1 MASRDVMN
9 WAALGVCVTVI
20 LGAGNCFVQ
29 SVNNQIAELRED
41 NRELYRLMNDE
52 IAEVNKRMDAG
63 FAEVN
68 KRMDAGFAEMREDYE
83 RIYDILLEL
92 TRDRAE

>member
-1 MASRDVMN
+1 MVSRDVMN

-29 SVNNQIAELRED
+29 GINDQIAELRED
-41 NRELYRLMNDE
+41 NRELYRRMN
-52 IAEVNKRMDAG
+52 AE

-68 KRMDAGFAEMREDYE
+68 KRMDAGFAEMREDNE
-83 RIYDILLEL
+83 RLHDMLRELE
-92 TRDRAE
+92 RDRAE

>member
-1 MASRDVMN
+1 MVSRDVMN

-29 SVNNQIAELRED
+29 GINDQIAELRED
-41 NRELYRLMNDE
+41 NRELHRRMN
-52 IAEVNKRMDAG
+52 AE

-68 KRMDAGFAEMREDYE
+68 KRMDAGFAEMREDNE
-83 RIYDILLEL
+83 RIYDMLLEL

>member
-1 MASRDVMN
+1 MN

-63 FAEVN
+63 FAE
-68 KRMDAGFAEMREDYE
+68 MREDNE

-92 TRDRAE
+92 ARDRAE

>member
-29 SVNNQIAELRED
+29 GVNNQIAELRED
-41 NRELYRLMNDE
+41 NRELHGRMNDE
-52 IAEVNKRMDAG
+52 IAEVNR
-63 FAEVN
+63 
-68 KRMDAGFAEMREDYE
+68 RMDAGFAEMREDNE
-83 RIYDILLEL
+83 RIYDTLLEL
-92 TRDRAE
+92 VGDEAE

>member
-1 MASRDVMN
+1 MN

-29 SVNNQIAELRED
+29 GVNNQIAELRED

-83 RIYDILLEL
+83 RIYDMLLEL

>member
-29 SVNNQIAELRED
+29 GVNNQIAELRED
-41 NRELYRLMNDE
+41 NRELHRRMNDE
-52 IAEVNKRMDAG
+52 IAEVNR
-63 FAEVN
+63 
-68 KRMDAGFAEMREDYE
+68 RMDAGFAEMREDKE
-83 RIYDILLEL
+83 RIYNKLLEL
-92 TRDRAE
+92 VGDEAE